1 LLLAFVRI
9 LSKHRESVYLD
20 HRIAQPRDAP
30 LSQWPAGVKADRA
43 THLQFGQ
50 QPGRRLAFL
59 LAPFG
64 AELRDAVA
72 KCLDLHVPHHL
83 PLKCFA
89 SVRIAAAIAFACWTS
104 K

>member
-1 LLLAFVRI
+1 MLLAFVRI
-9 LSKHRESVYLD
+9 LSKHRESVHLD
-20 HRIAQPRDAP
+20 HRIAQPRDRSVSGP
-30 LSQWPAGVKADRA
+30 RGLKPAGPRICSSASNQA
-43 THLQFGQ
+43 AAS
-50 QPGRRLAFL
+50 PFL

-64 AELRDAVA
+64 GELRDAVA
-72 KCLDLHVPHHL
+72 KCLDLDVAHHL